1 MLCILVG
8 VESLLTQ
15 PTLTATGARRL
26 APRSSR
32 VLLQVEKAERPAPFA
47 FFQRDDDVPADQ
59 QPVAELQ
66 ALRNEPFYDW
76 ADTSEG
82 LKGNLLKLFVGI
94 SLLLSLPVS
103 YNTYNQL
110 PFELPQ
116 LLIAANLGTLTV
128 MIPFVLRLRV
138 GWSSVSTRLK
148 QKSFYYEAQQRGL
161 FARKDKAEAGRD
173 RLIQKETVAPILRR
187 LDVSVVALVVAL
199 FLTFV
204 SAEAITAYQGENGP
218 TTLKTIYGD
227 EAIQFTNRLRGDDAF
242 ARREQ
247 ERAQR
252 KADANGEGL
261 QPGYCDSRY
270 YKILAGGNGQGG
282 VGCS

>member
-1 MLCILVG
+1 MLAYAHARSCLLSEPRDRFANMTNKGTIQGHRHQLGRKMLCILVG

-15 PTLTATGARRL
+15 PTLTATGARHL

-103 YNTYNQL
+103 YNTY
-110 PFELPQ
+110 
-116 LLIAANLGTLTV
+116 T
-128 MIPFVLRLRV
+128 M
-138 GWSSVSTRLK
+138 
-148 QKSFYYEAQQRGL
+148 
-161 FARKDKAEAGRD
+161 
-173 RLIQKETVAPILRR
+173 AP
-187 LDVSVVALVVAL
+187 V
-199 FLTFV
+199 
-204 SAEAITAYQGENGP
+204 
-218 TTLKTIYGD
+218 
-227 EAIQFTNRLRGDDAF
+227 
-242 ARREQ
+242 
-247 ERAQR
+247 
-252 KADANGEGL
+252 
-261 QPGYCDSRY
+261 
-270 YKILAGGNGQGG
+270 
-282 VGCS
+282 

>member
-8 VESLLTQ
+8 VESSLLTQ
-15 PTLTATGARRL
+15 PTLTATGARHL

-103 YNTYNQL
+103 YNTY
-110 PFELPQ
+110 
-116 LLIAANLGTLTV
+116 T
-128 MIPFVLRLRV
+128 M
-138 GWSSVSTRLK
+138 
-148 QKSFYYEAQQRGL
+148 
-161 FARKDKAEAGRD
+161 
-173 RLIQKETVAPILRR
+173 AP
-187 LDVSVVALVVAL
+187 V
-199 FLTFV
+199 
-204 SAEAITAYQGENGP
+204 
-218 TTLKTIYGD
+218 
-227 EAIQFTNRLRGDDAF
+227 
-242 ARREQ
+242 
-247 ERAQR
+247 
-252 KADANGEGL
+252 
-261 QPGYCDSRY
+261 
-270 YKILAGGNGQGG
+270 
-282 VGCS
+282 

>member
-1 MLCILVG
+1 
-8 VESLLTQ
+8 
-15 PTLTATGARRL
+15 
-26 APRSSR
+26 

-148 QKSFYYEAQQRGL
+148 QSPF
-161 FARKDKAEAGRD
+161 
-173 RLIQKETVAPILRR
+173 TTRR
-187 LDVSVVALVVAL
+187 S
-199 FLTFV
+199 
-204 SAEAITAYQGENGP
+204 SAAS
-218 TTLKTIYGD
+218 
-227 EAIQFTNRLRGDDAF
+227 LRGRT
-242 ARREQ
+242 RRR
-247 ERAQR
+247 RAATASSKR
-252 KADANGEGL
+252 RRSRPSCEGST
-261 QPGYCDSRY
+261 SRSSRSSP
-270 YKILAGGNGQGG
+270 L
-282 VGCS
+282 SS